1 MGMSAGQ
8 ARLLSITSRL
18 SDNELRSQTITNSKL
33 RLATEST
40 EASKAYMEALNSTQ
54 LMYGT
59 YGDDGSLSYQKLT
72 ANTLL
77 TYGDLKNQY
86 SLVNSSGQIMLS
98 GTDIKNYEESNSLD
112 EFLYKYGIEKVDN
125 PKYAEALKDI
135 YGKTTT
141 DDGSYLYEHLYD
153 ETNPLEWDEFC
164 SNILNND
171 LNGDGVADSDLNGD
185 GNIDDNDSYINYLTS
200 LLQKPA
206 EEFTQADAN
215 MFAQVVSNWT
225 NVVNSSEL
233 SGIWKNMGGTFGAYV
248 NGMLNLPSVVFPDKE
263 DYRVSTGTQLAN
275 DFDIASKPCYHNA
288 IDKNAAG
295 CYIHVLAHLLD
306 LESGD
311 ITGSSFGKP
320 SVATDWGQQYTT
332 TLGKGTITTS
342 VTQIS
347 GSAIQTAGLT
357 ESMVAVSEFLCK
369 DADGDGAADVLAP
382 DKGDPIDQNSS
393 DVEKL
398 LSNYKLNDAGE
409 MERKTFKEKIIDLY
423 YVVENRGSLGV
434 DYQDL
439 KKYLEDFQTDMI
451 ETLNTISPEYYNA
464 VEDWKNTMRRWLQ
477 SIPAL
482 EQNYMDSIGKIPSKE
497 IPDET
502 DAKYQWYVNLYY
514 RMGGGETTDD
524 GVTKNNNN
532 YKELDENL
540 INNAEW
546 LQFALEHGILTMEQA
561 SFSEEGSQKYP
572 EIGTYDWVSIIY
584 TNSADIKSQDNE
596 TAIALAEV
604 KYKNAM
610 TEIENKDKKYDQDLK
625 KLDTEHNAL
634 QTEYESIKNTI
645 DKNVE
650 RSFKAFS

>member
-288 IDKNAAG
+288 IDKDAAG

-311 ITGSSFGKP
+311 ITGSYVGKP
-320 SVATDWGQQYTT
+320 SVAGNWGQQYTT

-342 VTQIS
+342 VSQIS

-482 EQNYMDSIGKIPSKE
+482 EQNYMDSMGKIPVKE